1 MRVPGSG
8 FVAGPPRL
16 HYLEWSNVA
25 RRALILLHGNSANAW
40 WWRPVADAMLA
51 ADLRILALD
60 LRGHGDSEWVKPP
73 AYAPADYADDLARF
87 IEKMHPESPV
97 VGGHSMGGI
106 AALAFATR
114 YPKLARA
121 VVAIDVPVTSS
132 QRRNRYLRRLKALP
146 TVLYP
151 DLPTA
156 LERFRLMPEEGGIA
170 PEILAEIAEKSLA
183 RTADGHYTM
192 KFDRDSFFGR
202 DGIDVPEAIRR
213 ITIPLLLVR
222 AENSRIMTADAA
234 AQAVRS
240 NPLVHLVT
248 IPTAHHHVLLEC
260 PGLLAHVIRDFISA
274 L

>member
-1 MRVPGSG
+1 MTLPRSG
-8 FVAGPPRL
+8 FLEGTPRL
-16 HYLEWSNVA
+16 HYLEWCGAA
-25 RRALILLHGNSANAW
+25 RRPLILLHGNSANAW
-40 WWRPVADAMLA
+40 WWRPVADAISP

-60 LRGHGDSEWVKPP
+60 LRGHGDSEWAKPP
-73 AYAPADYADDLARF
+73 AYAPADYAHDLARF
-87 IEKMHPESPV
+87 IEGMRLEIPV
-97 VGGHSMGGI
+97 VAGHSMGGI

-114 YPKLARA
+114 YPELARA

-151 DLPTA
+151 DLATA
-156 LERFRLMPEEGGIA
+156 MARFRLMPDEGGIA
-170 PEILAEIAEKSLA
+170 PEIFAEIAEKSLA

-202 DGIDVPEAIRR
+202 DGINVPEAIRR

-234 AQAVRS
+234 AQAAAS
-240 NPLVHLVT
+240 NPLARLVT
-248 IPTAHHHVLLEC
+248 IPAAHHHVPLEC